1 MSADSNF
8 KIPSNTGGDAAR
20 SLAGE
25 KSEFEWKLLGEEYV
39 AALSRGN
46 LNSALE
52 IQTTGT

>member
-25 KSEFEWKLLGEEYV
+25 KSEFEWKLLGEEYA